1 MEQFKRKF
9 IEEAIDLINELETTL
24 LTLEKSPLDK
34 ALIEQIFRAM
44 HSLKGGSSMFGFTKM
59 DKFTHHL
66 ESMYDLVR
74 NNKLHISPELFDIT
88 YTAIDHLK
96 KLAATGEEQNEK
108 FNLEN
113 EQLIQRIVRIIS
125 NNTKTPSNIVNT
137 IEHVQNPFTIGTEQA
152 VTYYIYFQPNE
163 DLLKTGSNPL
173 FIVDEISHLGKCIV
187 FPRTNR
193 IPDIEML
200 DTSKCF
206 IYWEIFIATSIDI
219 TALQDVF
226 IFVENKCS
234 ITIEKISEDNLIEN
248 VDFIEK
254 IDVLLQKCS
263 QFEIPAIKQI
273 INTLQQTKK
282 IEQFSLSLKSKKQ
295 NISKENHQISSIR
308 VSSDKLDML
317 MNYVSELVTT
327 QARLSLFAEHNNS
340 AELTAI
346 AENIEK
352 ISRNLRDNAFS
363 ICLIPLDSVL
373 TRFQRLVRDLSAELN
388 KEVAF
393 VIEGAE
399 TELDKTIVENITDP
413 IMHILRNSLD
423 HGIED
428 AKERK
433 RLKKPIQGKI
443 LLKAFYSGANVI
455 IKIQDDGAGIDIN
468 NIKNKAISKGLI
480 SKDAVLSR
488 RDVFDLLFLPGFTTA
503 TKVSD
508 VSGRGVGMD
517 VVKRKITE
525 LRGEVEISSELG
537 KGTSITIKLPLTLS
551 IIDGLL
557 VKIAGIQFIIP
568 LSVVLRIFAVKHT
581 TIEKAFN
588 NFIVLDEMRYPFYYL
603 RNEFEINIDKSTA
616 MEQIVLVNY
625 EGASIGLAVDSI
637 IGQYQAVLKPL
648 GKLYKHQEL
657 ISGASILGDGTI
669 ALVFDTNKIIKRFSK
684 EK

>member
-1 MEQFKRKF
+1 
-9 IEEAIDLINELETTL
+9 L
-24 LTLEKSPLDK
+24 LTLEKSPHDK

-74 NNKLHISPELFDIT
+74 NNKLQISPELFDIT

-125 NNTKTPSNIVNT
+125 NDTKTPSNIVKT
-137 IEHVQNPFTIGTEQA
+137 TEHLQKPLTKDTEQV

-206 IYWEIFIATSIDI
+206 IYWEIFIATSLDI

-263 QFEIPAIKQI
+263 QFEISAIKQI
-273 INTLQQTKK
+273 VNTLQQTKK

-428 AKERK
+428 AKERT

-443 LLKAFYSGANVI
+443 LLKAYYSGANVI

-468 NIKNKAISKGLI
+468 NIKNKAINKGLI
-480 SKDAVLSR
+480 SKDAVLSK

-557 VKIAGIQFIIP
+557 VKIAGIQFVIP
-568 LSVVLRIFAVKHT
+568 LSAVLRIFAVKHT

-588 NFIVLDEMRYPFYYL
+588 NFIVLNEMRYPFYYL
-603 RNEFEINIDKSTA
+603 RDEFEINMDKPPV